1 MLAVRSTPSSST
13 SRTEV
18 APIAIMPTS
27 ERYIS
32 QIVDVDRAC
41 YPISDAD
48 VADSVNYYR
57 SQLANFADGHYVAV
71 DGATDRVVG
80 YTVAMRVDFDPAQPL
95 LHSWYETTNYG

>member
-27 ERYIS
+27 ERYIT

-41 YPISDAD
+41 YPMSEAD
-48 VADSVNYYR
+48 IADSVNYYR
-57 SQLANFADGHYVAV
+57 AAPAEQLVRKQQLWLTEHAPPGRRLDVWRRLGCA
-71 DGATDRVVG
+71 
-80 YTVAMRVDFDPAQPL
+80 
-95 LHSWYETTNYG
+95 S